1 MSRKIKFRDADEN
14 LYGFETGDVSD
25 SEEEYS
31 KEDKRLLEKVR
42 KKRTVDNYDS
52 EDEVYGLHA
61 DEDVDNDDDD
71 DGSDSMKSD
80 IEGLQEDDDLP
91 NEKAWGNKKSRFHS
105 TDYVDQDYA
114 STNQQDLEAAE
125 LEEQE
130 ARNIQK
136 RLAEQLDD
144 ADFGLDLLETKQD
157 QEENEDCQQ
166 TVKTDLSKLTK
177 REKQALFMKE
187 SPEFTGLVTDLK
199 ECLTEARDILEPF
212 LKLIKNGKFSES
224 AGLTFVRTK
233 YHVILNYCTN
243 ILYYLMLKADRVP
256 VNSHP
261 VIKRLAQYRQLL
273 NQLKSGQGELLEEA
287 VEILKAAENNQS
299 LYNLDNVEFDKKSRK
314 RPSAVLP
321 DEQIKTGKRNF
332 VETVQDEKPI
342 EQTEDENSEVNEN
355 ADETENQG
363 TEVMFEDV
371 DGKRAITR
379 QIAKNKGLTPHRRK
393 DLRNPRV
400 KLRNKYRKAK
410 IRRKGAV
417 REVRKEETRY
427 GGETFGIN
435 ARVKKSI
442 KLK

>member
-243 ILYYLMLKADRVP
+243 IIYYLMLKADRVP

-342 EQTEDENSEVNEN
+342 EQTEDENFEVNEN

-427 GGETFGIN
+427 SGETFGIN

>member
-332 VETVQDEKPI
+332 VETVQDEKLI
-342 EQTEDENSEVNEN
+342 EQTEDENFEVNEN

-393 DLRNPRV
+393 DLRNPRL

-427 GGETFGIN
+427 SGETFGIN